1 MTQRSAFVL
10 EVRPER
16 IDEYLDAH
24 RDVWPEMLDALH
36 RAGIRNYTIFRN
48 GTQMFGYFESDDV
61 EAASRFMAE
70 QSVSGR
76 WQDAAQ
82 LLDALVA
89 AREFPEFLTLMAYRR
104 LEG

>member
-1 MTQRSAFVL
+1 VTL
-10 EVRPER
+10 ERVRA
-16 IDEYLDAH
+16 YLDS
-24 RDVWPEMLDALH
+24 EL
-36 RAGIRNYTIFRN
+36 
-48 GTQMFGYFESDDV
+48 
-61 EAASRFMAE
+61 AARTGVA
-70 QSVSGR
+70 GR